1 VGGAGGDEVGD
12 VAAFRN
18 LHVVTERLTGEILAM
33 TAAIRENR
41 LDHRADVGVVGGDG
55 NFRRVNPAVE
65 RTLRC
70 TAEELL
76 STPWGRPDPPG
87 WPCTP

>member
-1 VGGAGGDEVGD
+1 MEIGHTSRFRRAANGNVWAVPGVGGAGGDEVGD

-33 TAAIRENR
+33 TATIRENR

-55 NFRRVNPAVE
+55 NFRRVN
-65 RTLRC
+65 
-70 TAEELL
+70 
-76 STPWGRPDPPG
+76 SGR
-87 WPCTP
+87 